1 MTNLVEHSTNSQQNL
16 EEWNENNEQQMRTQ
30 LHYAEHAHTHKKGKK
45 IKGDLSVV
53 TLQIV
58 LKKKEKEEKK
68 KKEKETKTCG
78 VFLDS
83 ACGCCKNKQ
92 TSR

>member
-1 MTNLVEHSTNSQQNL
+1 MLSTDTHTNKERKS
-16 EEWNENNEQQMRTQ
+16 R
-30 LHYAEHAHTHKKGKK
+30 
-45 IKGDLSVV
+45 GDLSVV

-58 LKKKEKEEKK
+58 LKKKEEKKK

-83 ACGCCKNKQ
+83 ACGCCKKTAPLLDQ
-92 TSR
+92 RSRKSTIVGLQFIRVQK

>member
-1 MTNLVEHSTNSQQNL
+1 M
-16 EEWNENNEQQMRTQ
+16 
-30 LHYAEHAHTHKKGKK
+30 HTHTNKERKSR
-45 IKGDLSVV
+45 GDLSVV

-78 VFLDS
+78 AFLDS
-83 ACGCCKNKQ
+83 ACSCCKNTLLFRK
-92 TSR
+92 SKFLPRLDFLNFFEISALRLS